1 VGLYRHGGTGL
12 HPQVDE
18 LSALQVIELDSGQL
32 DALRELARKK
42 AGGEV
47 PFVNIANARALTE
60 LGLAE
65 RSREGWDITPEG
77 SAHLARLAGPPV

>member
-1 VGLYRHGGTGL
+1 M
-12 HPQVDE
+12 DE
-18 LSALQVIELDSGQL
+18 LSSGQL

-42 AGGEV
+42 TGGHV
-47 PFVNIANARALTE
+47 PFVNIACARALTE

-77 SAHLARLAGPPV
+77 SALLARMAGPPV

>member
-1 VGLYRHGGTGL
+1 M
-12 HPQVDE
+12 
-18 LSALQVIELDSGQL
+18 IELNSGQL

-42 AGGEV
+42 AGGAV

-65 RSREGWDITPEG
+65 RSREGWDIAAEG
-77 SAHLARLAGPPV
+77 SAYLARMAGPPV

>member
-1 VGLYRHGGTGL
+1 MDDLTS
-12 HPQVDE
+12 D
-18 LSALQVIELDSGQL
+18 QL

-47 PFVNIANARALTE
+47 PFVNIACARALTE

-65 RSREGWDITPEG
+65 RSREGWDITSAG
-77 SAHLARLAGPPV
+77 SALLARMAGPPT